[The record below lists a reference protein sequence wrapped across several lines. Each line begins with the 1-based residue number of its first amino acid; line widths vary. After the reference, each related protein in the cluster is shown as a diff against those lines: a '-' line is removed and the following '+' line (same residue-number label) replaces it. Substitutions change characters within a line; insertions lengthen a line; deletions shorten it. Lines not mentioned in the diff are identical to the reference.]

1 MKRKTK
7 RALILLL
14 AVPGLLMLL
23 GGLIEL
29 SQTPNALQYC
39 ALPSASAL
47 DAAAYA
53 KKREQMV
60 NALEDS
66 VRGVAFSSVADS
78 LRVSV
83 LDRSEDVTV
92 YAVGDILCHQESG
105 RSFHL
110 NGSQLPICVR
120 DISALA
126 GLFAGMCAAMRIGR
140 YTSERRFCV
149 PFLIVSFGLMIA
161 DVVIQNVF
169 SLNVVPARV
178 VTGFLC
184 GLSVSFAIDMWF
196 RSFEPRHDE

>member
-1 MKRKTK
+1 MTPDGLRFTL
-7 RALILLL
+7 ALAFGIAL
-14 AVPGLLMLL
+14 ALFISAPLVCTYGAVDGLD
-23 GGLIEL
+23 GTPVIIDYPEL
-29 SQTPNALQYC
+29 WGSL
-39 ALPSASAL
+39 
-47 DAAAYA
+47 
-53 KKREQMV
+53 
-60 NALEDS
+60 
-66 VRGVAFSSVADS
+66 DS
-78 LRVSV
+78 LSG
-83 LDRSEDVTV
+83 TV

-126 GLFAGMCAAMRIGR
+126 GLFAGMCAVMRIGR

-169 SLNVVPARV
+169 SLNVVPTRV